1 MTRSQEQFDDLLGRT
16 ALAALFYLPEV
27 TVTDGVYRIQ
37 DDVEY
42 CLHAVDGL
50 EEDETDRLREAITQT
65 IADPTG
71 YRSVLLALV
80 IELAPP
86 PNG

>member
-27 TVTDGVYRIQ
+27 TVTDGAYRIQ

-42 CLHAVDGL
+42 CLQAVDEL
-50 EEDETDRLREAITQT
+50 DPDESDHLREAITQT
-65 IADPTG
+65 ITDPTG
-71 YRSVLLALV
+71 YRSALLALV

>member
-1 MTRSQEQFDDLLGRT
+1 MTNAQPQFDDLLGRT

-27 TVTDGVYRIQ
+27 GVDGGDYRIE

-42 CLHAVDGL
+42 CLEPVTGVPDGDKL
-50 EEDETDRLREAITQT
+50 RLRDAIRQA

-71 YRSVLLALV
+71 YRGDLLALV
-80 IELAPP
+80 IELSPP
-86 PNG
+86 TTE